1 MDVDLYNELQE
12 EIMLRVNQITNT
24 FKEYVPNDLK
34 IARVKDR
41 AKDILELIGED
52 DGTERTGK

>member
-1 MDVDLYNELQE
+1 MDADLYNELQE

-34 IARVKDR
+34 IARIKDR
-41 AKDILELIGED
+41 ANDILKLIGED
-52 DGTERTGK
+52 DGNY

>member
-1 MDVDLYNELQE
+1 MDADLYNELQE

-34 IARVKDR
+34 IARIKDR
-41 AKDILELIGED
+41 VKDILELIGED
-52 DGTERTGK
+52 DGNY